1 MAENKTGNERALE
14 LRALVARWI
23 QANPPNEEQARADC
37 ASLVFLGAE
46 AALASGV
53 SEEDFFALAQDTY
66 HKIAAAW
73 HQRS

>member
-1 MAENKTGNERALE
+1 MAESNTANERALE

-37 ASLVFLGAE
+37 AALAFLGAE
-46 AALASGV
+46 AAVASRV
-53 SEEDFFALAQDTY
+53 SEEEFLTLAQDSF

-73 HQRS
+73 QQRK